1 MDVQDGS
8 LNSSKFVSENKNRE
22 ENVDL
27 VTLGVS
33 TEGGIEQHG
42 FFSGTAWVWIPA
54 LFQRTNNLWVL
65 QCFHKC
71 KVDIVA
77 STP

>member
-33 TEGGIEQHG
+33 TELEHS
-42 FFSGTAWVWIPA
+42 FC
-54 LFQRTNNLWVL
+54 L
-65 QCFHKC
+65 
-71 KVDIVA
+71 
-77 STP
+77 